1 MTNKSTSKPATWYW
15 IVAVLAL
22 IWNIMGVLAYL
33 ANAFI
38 TEEIKA
44 EYTAEQLALIEGRP
58 AWVTAAF
65 AIAVWGGLLGCIA
78 LLIRK
83 KWARPLLVISLLGI
97 LAQTGYNL
105 FATNAAEVFGQM
117 QGLIMPLI
125 VVVIGIFLVMVARI
139 ADRKQ
144 WLS

>member
-1 MTNKSTSKPATWYW
+1 MMNKVKPPAWFW
-15 IVAVLAL
+15 VVSVLAL
-22 IWNIMGVLAYL
+22 IWNLLGVLNYL
-33 ANAFI
+33 AQAFI
-38 TEEIKA
+38 TEEMKA
-44 EYTAEQLALIEGRP
+44 DYTADQLALIEGRP

-83 KWARPLLVISLLGI
+83 KWARPLLLISLLGI
-97 LAQTGYNL
+97 VAQVGHNL
-105 FATNAAEVFGQM
+105 FATNALEIFGPLM
-117 QGLIMPLI
+117 GLVIPFILI
-125 VVVIGIFLVMVARI
+125 IIGILLVVIAKL

>member
-1 MTNKSTSKPATWYW
+1 MKNKTKPAAWYW
-15 IVAVLAL
+15 VVSVLAL
-22 IWNIMGVLAYL
+22 LWNLLGVINYLTQAYL
-33 ANAFI
+33 
-38 TEEIKA
+38 TEEMKA
-44 EYTAEQLALIEGRP
+44 DFTAEQLALIEGRP

-83 KWARPLLVISLLGI
+83 RWARPLLLVSLLGVV
-97 LAQTGYNL
+97 AQTSYFL
-105 FATNAAEVFGQM
+105 FATNAAEAFGQL
-117 QGLIMPLI
+117 QGLIIPLF
-125 VVVIGIFLVMVARI
+125 VVVIAILLVLIAKI

>member
-1 MTNKSTSKPATWYW
+1 MTNKVKPATWYW
-15 IVAVLAL
+15 VVSVLAL
-22 IWNIMGVLAYL
+22 LWNLMGVLAYL
-33 ANAFI
+33 GQAFI
-38 TEEIKA
+38 TEEMKA
-44 EYTAEQLALIEGRP
+44 EYSPEQLALIEGRP

-83 KWARPLLVISLLGI
+83 RWARPLLLVSLLGVV
-97 LAQTGYNL
+97 AQTAYNI
-105 FATNAAEVFGQM
+105 FATNAAEVYGQV
-117 QGLIMPLI
+117 QGLVIPLF
-125 VVVIGIFLVMVARI
+125 VVVIAILLVFIAKI

>member
-1 MTNKSTSKPATWYW
+1 MTNKTKPASWYW
-15 IVAVLAL
+15 VVSVLAL
-22 IWNIMGVLAYL
+22 IWNLIGVLAYL
-33 ANAFI
+33 GQAFI
-38 TEEIKA
+38 TEEMKA
-44 EYTAEQLALIEGRP
+44 QYTPEQLTLLEGRP

-83 KWARPLLVISLLGI
+83 RWARPLLLVSLLGI
-97 LAQTGYNL
+97 VAQTGYNL
-105 FATNAAEVFGQM
+105 FATNAAEIFGAL
-117 QGLIMPLI
+117 QGLVMPLI
-125 VVVIGIFLVMVARI
+125 VVIIGILLVLIAKI